1 MFFWSEYSHRLAIW
15 VCLDASLVCLCL
27 QGRLTGLTS
36 EFNSTAQSANRLL
49 GSLMNRGKGTTSSS
63 VAPEA
68 LEGVAQE
75 ISAAASQQAQRRSD
89 VPPSLRKRSD
99 LPASLQKAREQQEE
113 LTEAA
118 SQAVASSRGRAG
130 TPPRAPKAAQE
141 AAQPTR
147 AEPDQGRF
155 KRKMSR
161 KAPEKNEA
169 VIEAELES
177 TQGAFEPRVKRN

>member
-1 MFFWSEYSHRLAIW
+1 M
-15 VCLDASLVCLCL
+15 CLRL
-27 QGRLTGLTS
+27 QGRLTGLTA

-63 VAPEA
+63 VPPEA
-68 LEGVAQE
+68 LEGMAQE
-75 ISAAASQQAQRRSD
+75 ISAASQQAQRRSD

-130 TPPRAPKAAQE
+130 TPSRAPKAAQE
-141 AAQPTR
+141 AARPSR

-161 KAPEKNEA
+161 KAPEKDEA
-169 VIEAELES
+169 ASEAELES
-177 TQGAFEPRVKRN
+177 TQGEFEQRGRRGLHTLDSQSDR

>member
-1 MFFWSEYSHRLAIW
+1 MTA
-15 VCLDASLVCLCL
+15 
-27 QGRLTGLTS
+27 

-63 VAPEA
+63 VPPEA
-68 LEGVAQE
+68 LEDMAQE
-75 ISAAASQQAQRRSD
+75 ISAASQQAQRRSD

-99 LPASLQKAREQQEE
+99 LSASLQKAQDQQEE

-130 TPPRAPKAAQE
+130 TPERASKAAQE
-141 AAQPTR
+141 AAQPSR

-161 KAPEKNEA
+161 KGPEKDEA
-169 VIEAELES
+169 VPEAELET
-177 TQGAFEPRVKRN
+177 TQGKFETRGGRDLQAFGSQLG